1 MSIDKVCLL
10 PRSVLV
16 DVNEQRL
23 RLLGQ
28 STIGMSDVV
37 ITNDTAGAIDTSDTG
52 GDAVTNG
59 MVGATET
66 MDMSTAVS
74 AFITNSCLPK
84 DPTGTRN
91 GHC

>member
-1 MSIDKVCLL
+1 ML

-28 STIGMSDVV
+28 SAIGMSDAV
-37 ITNDTAGAIDTSDTG
+37 ITNDTAGAIETSDTG
-52 GDAVTNG
+52 GDDLTSG

-66 MDMSTAVS
+66 MDMSAAVS
-74 AFITNSCLPK
+74 VFISDSCLPK
-84 DPTGTRN
+84 DPTGGRN